1 MILAAGRGT
10 RLAPLT
16 ESMPKPMIP
25 ISSEPLIVH
34 QIRWLHRG
42 GVREIVIN
50 LHHLG
55 EQIRSRLG
63 SGGDLGVKIHYSDEP
78 ALLDTGGGIK
88 NALHHFGDAPFLV
101 LNGDLWTNYRFK
113 DLVSSSIDGPH
124 LVLVP
129 ATEGREASFFMAGD
143 QVRRGAENDLTFASI
158 SVVNR
163 RLFDGTPDTPFSM
176 RDLYFAAA
184 DAGTLTGEIFT
195 GTWIDIGTHDALK
208 AVRRLTL

>member
-1 MILAAGRGT
+1 MILAAGKGT

-42 GVREIVIN
+42 GIREVVIN

-55 EQIRSRLG
+55 DQIRNRLG
-63 SGGDLGVKIHYSDEP
+63 SGGDLGVRIHYSDEP
-78 ALLDTGGGIK
+78 VLLDTGGGIK
-88 NALHHFGDAPFLV
+88 NALHHFGNDPFLV
-101 LNGDLWTNYRFK
+101 LNGDVWTNFRFK
-113 DLVSSSIDGPH
+113 DLVASTIDGPH

-129 ATEGREASFFMAGD
+129 AGEGRESSFYMEGD
-143 QVRRGAENDLTFASI
+143 HVRRGDENDLTFASI
-158 SVVNR
+158 SIINA
-163 RLFDGTPDTPFSM
+163 RLFDDTPDTPFSM
-176 RDLYFAAA
+176 RDLYFQAA
-184 DAGTLTGEIFT
+184 DEGKLTGEVFN

-208 AVRRLTL
+208 SVRRLTL